1 MSLFKKKDSNAFED
15 MDAQGQLKRIM
26 EQLGFL
32 EKKVDTVLE
41 ELRNRGGARPS
52 FGGGPRPFNR
62 DRGPFRGNRP
72 RPEGGNP
79 RYGGQ
84 GSRPEG
90 GSNSR
95 YGGQGPRRYSPGR
108 PFGNDDNRGNYNGG
122 RPEGMRG
129 NHRPNHSRRPQQH
142 NPGAPAAPPP
152 QATSPEAQ
160 PE

>member
-1 MSLFKKKDSNAFED
+1 

-62 DRGPFRGNRP
+62 DRGPFRSNRP

-90 GSNSR
+90 GSNAR
-95 YGGQGPRRYSPGR
+95 YGGQGPRRYSSSR
-108 PFGNDDNRGNYNGG
+108 PFGNEDNRGNYGG
-122 RPEGMRG
+122 QNRPDGMRG
-129 NHRPNHSRRPQQH
+129 PNRHQGARRPSQSH
-142 NPGAPAAPPP
+142 TSNAVAPPAAAES
-152 QATSPEAQ
+152 QAQ